1 MTLKEILSTSQLDWE
16 VEKVPL
22 FSQRPE
28 LHFDPHSTWFESG
41 YYGIRRTDNMQILG
55 VCTKQYQETQ
65 NEQIVERAMQI
76 AEAVNGDYTFHKAL
90 ALNGGK
96 KIFVQLKIENSGGEY
111 DKYIFVVD
119 SNDGSIGLSYGIS
132 NTVLSC
138 ANQLFLFASKGKSV
152 KHTKS
157 IDIKADEIAL
167 DLQAQLI
174 DIDNKIIDLKHTS
187 ASDFMIRKIVKTV
200 MKLPV
205 TIDERLYHD
214 GDIVSKKTKNR
225 VDKLLDCIAKETTE
239 KGDTLW
245 GLLNG
250 VTYYTNHEIKNMD
263 RDPSGIEK
271 LLFSNANKMNQIA
284 WNCVTKKGGVFDAM
298 ENKYNDGI

>member
-1 MTLKEILSTSQLDWE
+1 MTLKEILSASQLDWE

-22 FSQRPE
+22 FSQCPE
-28 LHFDPHSTWFESG
+28 SHFNMHGMWSESG
-41 YYGIRRTDNMQILG
+41 YYGIRRKDNLEILG

-76 AEAVNGDYTFHKAL
+76 AEAVDGDYTFHKAL

-96 KIFVQLKIENSGGEY
+96 KIFVQFKVDQYDDEY
-111 DKYIFVVD
+111 EKYIFVVD

-138 ANQLFLFASKGKSV
+138 ANQLYLFASKGKSV

-157 IDIKADEIAL
+157 ININADVIANDITSRLNYTDNAIEYLKNQCINDANVRNIVKNVMNLPVHINEASYD
-167 DLQAQLI
+167 
-174 DIDNKIIDLKHTS
+174 DNK
-187 ASDFMIRKIVKTV
+187 V
-200 MKLPV
+200 
-205 TIDERLYHD
+205 
-214 GDIVSKKTKNR
+214 VSKKTKNK

-239 KGDTLW
+239 KGDTKW

-250 VTYYTNHEIKNMD
+250 VTYYTNHVVKNME
-263 RDPSGIEK
+263 RDPNGIEK

-284 WNCVTKKGGVFDAM
+284 WNYVTS
-298 ENKYNDGI
+298 

>member
-1 MTLKEILSTSQLDWE
+1 MTLKEILSASQLDWE

-22 FSQRPE
+22 FSQCPE
-28 LHFDPHSTWFESG
+28 SHFNMHGNWSESG
-41 YYGIRRTDNMQILG
+41 YYGIRRKDNLEILG

-76 AEAVNGDYTFHKAL
+76 AEAVDGNYTFHKAL

-96 KIFVQLKIENSGGEY
+96 KIFVQFKVDQYDDEY
-111 DKYIFVVD
+111 EKYIFVVD

-138 ANQLFLFASKGKSV
+138 ANQLYLFASKGKSV

-157 IDIKADEIAL
+157 INIKADDIARDISGRL
-167 DLQAQLI
+167 IYTDNTISYLKKQLI
-174 DIDNKIIDLKHTS
+174 
-187 ASDFMIRKIVKTV
+187 SDGMVRNIVKNV

-205 TIDERLYHD
+205 HIDQVEYD
-214 GDIVSKKTKNR
+214 DNKVVSKKTKNK

-239 KGDTLW
+239 KGDTKW

-250 VTYYTNHEIKNMD
+250 VTYYTNHVVKNME
-263 RDPSGIEK
+263 RDPDGIEK

-284 WNCVTKKGGVFDAM
+284 WNYV
-298 ENKYNDGI
+298 NS

>member
-1 MTLKEILSTSQLDWE
+1 MTLKEILSASQLDWE

-22 FSQRPE
+22 FSQCPE
-28 LHFDPHSTWFESG
+28 SHFNMHGNWSESG
-41 YYGIRRTDNMQILG
+41 YYGIRRKDNLEILG

-76 AEAVNGDYTFHKAL
+76 AEAVSDEYKFVKAL

-96 KIFVQLKIENSGGEY
+96 KIFVQFLVPPATEDYNR
-111 DKYIFVVD
+111 YIFVVD

-132 NTVLSC
+132 HRVLSC
-138 ANQLFLFASKGKSV
+138 SNQLYLFASKGKTV

-157 IDIKADEIAL
+157 INIKADNIAENISM
-167 DLQAQLI
+167 QLHNTDNTI
-174 DIDNKIIDLKHTS
+174 DYLKNQRI
-187 ASDFMIRKIVKTV
+187 SDAAVRNIVKNV
-200 MKLPV
+200 MKLPLHINEV
-205 TIDERLYHD
+205 GYEDD
-214 GDIVSKKTKNR
+214 KVVSKKTKNK

-239 KGDTLW
+239 KGDTYW

-250 VTYYTNHEIKNMD
+250 VTYYTNHVVRNME
-263 RDPSGIEK
+263 RDPNGIEK

-284 WNCVTKKGGVFDAM
+284 WNYVTS
-298 ENKYNDGI
+298 

>member
-1 MTLKEILSTSQLDWE
+1 MTVKEILSASQLDWE

-22 FSQRPE
+22 YSACPE
-28 LHFDPHSTWFESG
+28 SHFNMHGNWSESG
-41 YYGIRRTDNMQILG
+41 YYGIRRKDNLEILG

-65 NEQIVERAMQI
+65 NEQIIERALQI
-76 AEAVNGDYTFHKAL
+76 AKSFDIYEFHKAL

-96 KIFVQLKIENSGGEY
+96 KIFVQFKIPHSKEEY
-111 DKYIFVVD
+111 DRYIFVVD

-138 ANQLFLFASKGKSV
+138 ANQLYLFASKGKTV

-157 IDIKADEIAL
+157 INIKADDIAR
-167 DLQAQLI
+167 DISGQLI
-174 DIDNKIIDLKHTS
+174 HTDNTIAYLKNVGI
-187 ASDFMIRKIVKTV
+187 SDQAVRNIVKDV

-205 TIDERLYHD
+205 YINEVEYNDNKV
-214 GDIVSKKTKNR
+214 VSKKTKNK

-263 RDPSGIEK
+263 RDPDGIEK

-284 WNCVTKKGGVFDAM
+284 WNYV
-298 ENKYNDGI
+298 NS

>member
-1 MTLKEILSTSQLDWE
+1 MTLSQILSASQLDWE

-22 FSQRPE
+22 YSACPE
-28 LHFDPHSTWFESG
+28 SHFNMHGMWSESG
-41 YYGIRRTDNMQILG
+41 YYGIRRKDNLEILG

-76 AEAVNGDYTFHKAL
+76 AESVSSEYEFHKAL

-96 KIFVQLKIENSGGEY
+96 KIFVQFKLPHSKEEY
-111 DKYIFVVD
+111 DRYIFVVD
-119 SNDGSIGLSYGIS
+119 SNDGSIGLSYGVS

-138 ANQLFLFASKGKSV
+138 SNQLYLFASKGKTV

-157 IDIKADEIAL
+157 INIKADDIAE
-167 DLQAQLI
+167 DLHSHLVGTDNAIAYLKNQRISDQAVR
-174 DIDNKIIDLKHTS
+174 N
-187 ASDFMIRKIVKTV
+187 IVKKT

-205 TIDERLYHD
+205 HINEALYDENN
-214 GDIVSKKTKNR
+214 IVSKKTKNK

-250 VTYYTNHEIKNMD
+250 VTYYTNHEVKNME
-263 RDPSGIEK
+263 RDPNGIEK

-284 WNCVTKKGGVFDAM
+284 WNYV
-298 ENKYNDGI
+298 NS

>member
-1 MTLKEILSTSQLDWE
+1 MTLKEILSASQLDWE

-22 FSQRPE
+22 FSQCPE
-28 LHFDPHSTWFESG
+28 SHFNMHGNWSESG
-41 YYGIRRTDNMQILG
+41 YYGIRRKDNLEILG

-76 AEAVNGDYTFHKAL
+76 AEAVSGEYEFHKAL

-96 KIFVQLKIENSGGEY
+96 KIFVQFKLPHSKEDY
-111 DKYIFVVD
+111 DRYIFVVD
-119 SNDGSIGLSYGIS
+119 SNDGSIGLSYGVS

-138 ANQLFLFASKGKSV
+138 ANQMYLFASKGKTV

-157 IDIKADEIAL
+157 INIDADEIAKNL
-167 DLQAQLI
+167 TKQLVS
-174 DIDNKIIDLKHTS
+174 IDNTIGYLKNDRI
-187 ASDFMIRKIVKTV
+187 SDHSVRNIVKNV

-205 TIDERLYHD
+205 LINDVDYED
-214 GDIVSKKTKNR
+214 DKVVSKKTKNK

-239 KGDTLW
+239 KGDTYW

-250 VTYYTNHEIKNMD
+250 VTYYTNHEVKNME
-263 RDPSGIEK
+263 RDPDGIEK

-284 WNCVTKKGGVFDAM
+284 WNYVTS
-298 ENKYNDGI
+298 

>member
-1 MTLKEILSTSQLDWE
+1 MTLKEILSASQLDWE

-22 FSQRPE
+22 FSQCPE
-28 LHFDPHSTWFESG
+28 SHFDMHGNWSESG
-41 YYGIRRTDNMQILG
+41 YYGIRRKDNLEVLG

-65 NEQIVERAMQI
+65 NEQIVERALKI
-76 AEAVNGDYTFHKAL
+76 AEAVHGDYTFHKAL

-96 KIFVQLKIENSGGEY
+96 KIFVQFKLPNIFEDY
-111 DKYIFVVD
+111 DRYIFVVD

-167 DLQAQLI
+167 DIQGQLVDTDIRI
-174 DIDNKIIDLKHTS
+174 DYLKNKSI
-187 ASDFMIRKIVKTV
+187 SDQTVRNIVKRV
-200 MKLPV
+200 MKLPAHINKV
-205 TIDERLYHD
+205 EYDD
-214 GDIVSKKTKNR
+214 NKVVSKKTKNK
-225 VDKLLDCIAKETTE
+225 VDKLLDCIAKETSE

-250 VTYYTNHEIKNMD
+250 VTYYTNHEVKNME
-263 RDPSGIEK
+263 RDPNGIEK
-271 LLFSNANKMNQIA
+271 LLFSSANKMNQIA
-284 WNCVTKKGGVFDAM
+284 WNYVITNSLELCH
-298 ENKYNDGI
+298 

>member
-1 MTLKEILSTSQLDWE
+1 MTLKEILSASQLDWE

-22 FSQRPE
+22 FSQCPE
-28 LHFDPHSTWFESG
+28 SHFDMHGNWSESG
-41 YYGIRRTDNMQILG
+41 YYGIRRKDNLEILG

-76 AEAVNGDYTFHKAL
+76 AEAVDNNYTFHKAL

-96 KIFVQLKIENSGGEY
+96 KIFVQFKVNQYDDEY
-111 DKYIFVVD
+111 EKYIFVVD

-138 ANQLFLFASKGKSV
+138 ANQLYLFASKGKSV

-157 IDIKADEIAL
+157 INIKADDIARDISGRL
-167 DLQAQLI
+167 IHTDNTISYLRNQRISDQAVR
-174 DIDNKIIDLKHTS
+174 N
-187 ASDFMIRKIVKTV
+187 IVKNV

-205 TIDERLYHD
+205 YIDQVEYD
-214 GDIVSKKTKNR
+214 DNKVVSKKTKNK

-250 VTYYTNHEIKNMD
+250 VTYYTNHVVKNME
-263 RDPSGIEK
+263 RDPNGIEK

-284 WNCVTKKGGVFDAM
+284 WNYV
-298 ENKYNDGI
+298 NS

>member
-1 MTLKEILSTSQLDWE
+1 MTLKEILSASQLDWE

-22 FSQRPE
+22 FSQCPE
-28 LHFDPHSTWFESG
+28 SHFDMHGNWSESG
-41 YYGIRRTDNMQILG
+41 YYGIRRKDNLEILG

-76 AEAVNGDYTFHKAL
+76 AESVSSEYEFHKAL

-96 KIFVQLKIENSGGEY
+96 KIFVQFEIPHPIEDYNR
-111 DKYIFVVD
+111 YIFVVD

-132 NTVLSC
+132 NKVLSC
-138 ANQLFLFASKGKSV
+138 ANQLYLFASKGKTV

-157 IDIKADEIAL
+157 INIKADEIANEL
-167 DLQAQLI
+167 TIKLVNTDNQI
-174 DIDNKIIDLKHTS
+174 DYLKNQRIN
-187 ASDFMIRKIVKTV
+187 DQKVRDIVKNV
-200 MKLPV
+200 MKLPTHINAV
-205 TIDERLYHD
+205 SYDD
-214 GDIVSKKTKNR
+214 NKVVSKKTKNK

-250 VTYYTNHEIKNMD
+250 VTYYTNHVLKNME
-263 RDPSGIEK
+263 RDPNGIEK

-284 WNCVTKKGGVFDAM
+284 WNYVTS
-298 ENKYNDGI
+298 

>member
-1 MTLKEILSTSQLDWE
+1 MTLKEILSASQLDWE

-22 FSQRPE
+22 FSQCPE
-28 LHFDPHSTWFESG
+28 SHFDMHGNWSESG
-41 YYGIRRTDNMQILG
+41 YYGIRRKDNLEILG

-65 NEQIVERAMQI
+65 NEQIVERALQV
-76 AEAVNGDYTFHKAL
+76 AESVNGEYEFHKAL

-96 KIFVQLKIENSGGEY
+96 KIFVQFKLPNCHCDY
-111 DKYIFVVD
+111 DRYIFVVD

-138 ANQLFLFASKGKSV
+138 SNQLYLFASKGKTV

-157 IDIKADEIAL
+157 INIKADEIANDIKL
-167 DLQAQLI
+167 QLI
-174 DIDNKIIDLKHTS
+174 EMDQGIYYLKNQS
-187 ASDFMIRKIVKTV
+187 ISDQAVRNIVKKT

-205 TIDERLYHD
+205 HINEAAYDD
-214 GDIVSKKTKNR
+214 NNVVSKKTKNK

-250 VTYYTNHEIKNMD
+250 VTYYTNHEVKNME
-263 RDPSGIEK
+263 RDPQGIEK

-284 WNCVTKKGGVFDAM
+284 WNYV
-298 ENKYNDGI
+298 NS

>member
-1 MTLKEILSTSQLDWE
+1 MTLKEILSASQLDWE

-22 FSQRPE
+22 FSQCPE
-28 LHFDPHSTWFESG
+28 SHFDMHGNWSESG
-41 YYGIRRTDNMQILG
+41 YYGIRRKDNLEILG

-65 NEQIVERAMQI
+65 NEQIVERALQV
-76 AEAVNGDYTFHKAL
+76 AESVNGEYEFHKAL

-96 KIFVQLKIENSGGEY
+96 KIFVQFKIPDSCL
-111 DKYIFVVD
+111 DKDYNRYIFVVD

-138 ANQLFLFASKGKSV
+138 SNQLYLFASKGKTV

-157 IDIKADEIAL
+157 INIKADEIAN
-167 DLQAQLI
+167 DIKRQLI
-174 DIDNKIIDLKHTS
+174 DTDQSIYYLKNQS
-187 ASDFMIRKIVKTV
+187 ISDQAVRNIVKKT

-205 TIDERLYHD
+205 HINEASYDD
-214 GDIVSKKTKNR
+214 NNIVSKKTKNK

-250 VTYYTNHEIKNMD
+250 VTYYTNHEVKNME
-263 RDPSGIEK
+263 RDPNGIEK

-284 WNCVTKKGGVFDAM
+284 WNYV
-298 ENKYNDGI
+298 NS

>member
-1 MTLKEILSTSQLDWE
+1 MTLKEILSASQLDWE

-22 FSQRPE
+22 FSQCPE
-28 LHFDPHSTWFESG
+28 SHFNMHGNWSESG
-41 YYGIRRTDNMQILG
+41 YYGIRRKDNLEVLG

-76 AEAVNGDYTFHKAL
+76 AKAISSEYKFHKAL

-96 KIFVQLKIENSGGEY
+96 KIFVQFKSPHSKEDY
-111 DKYIFVVD
+111 DRYIFVVD
-119 SNDGSIGLSYGIS
+119 SNDGSIGLSYGTS
-132 NTVLSC
+132 NKVLSC
-138 ANQLFLFASKGKSV
+138 ANQLYLFASKGKSV

-157 IDIKADEIAL
+157 INIKADNIAE
-167 DLQAQLI
+167 DLSSQLVG
-174 DIDNKIIDLKHTS
+174 IDNTIAYLKQQRI
-187 ASDFMIRKIVKTV
+187 SDQEVRNIVKDV
-200 MKLPV
+200 MKLPAHINEV
-205 TIDERLYHD
+205 EYDD
-214 GDIVSKKTKNR
+214 NKVVSKKTKNK
-225 VDKLLDCIAKETTE
+225 VDKLLECIAKETTE

-263 RDPSGIEK
+263 RDPDGIEK

-284 WNCVTKKGGVFDAM
+284 WNYV
-298 ENKYNDGI
+298 NS